1 MKHLAAAI
9 ALAFAASVAVAAGGG
24 SGAADGESGAAAA
37 GAVEGIGASGRTG
50 VNGATGELGSEVPG
64 GLGTA
69 LPPAGGKVGTPGAGT
84 TGVVPPSGRVGTPGA
99 GTTGVVPP
107 AGRGIGS
114 GGVMPPNAQ
123 IDPLASQFW
132 TQNAREGFLTRDQA
146 LGFRGVDNSALD
158 WNRLD
163 ADLDGRVSQSE
174 WSTYHSPRATIP
186 GTDNFGAGGRPGV
199 PGAPGRNV
207 R

>member
-1 MKHLAAAI
+1 MKVKHLAAAI
-9 ALAFAASVAVAAGGG
+9 ALAFAASAAVAAGDGSGAGDGG
-24 SGAADGESGAAAA
+24 SGAAAARA

-64 GLGTA
+64 GLGTPGP
-69 LPPAGGKVGTPGAGT
+69 LPPAGGK
-84 TGVVPPSGRVGTPGA
+84 VGTPGA

-114 GGVMPPNAQ
+114 GGATPPSAQ
-123 IDPLASQFW
+123 IDPLANQFW
-132 TQNAREGFLTRDQA
+132 TQNSREGFLTRDEA
-146 LGFRGVDNSALD
+146 LGFRGADNNALD
-158 WNRLD
+158 WDRLD
-163 ADLDGRVSQSE
+163 TDLDGRVSQSE

-186 GTDNFGAGGRPGV
+186 GVDDFGAGGRPGL